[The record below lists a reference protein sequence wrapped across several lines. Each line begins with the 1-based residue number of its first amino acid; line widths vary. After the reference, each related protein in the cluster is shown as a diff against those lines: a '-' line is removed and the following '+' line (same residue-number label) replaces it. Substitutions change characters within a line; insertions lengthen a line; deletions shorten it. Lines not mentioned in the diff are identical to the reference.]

1 MARYLI
7 TSELGPQRHKTP
19 EGFLICS
26 AVPIA
31 RTGEYEYYASE
42 GMSPGIE
49 AGPDGRIISRREAD
63 DVFSP
68 AALASFEGK
77 PVTLGH
83 PDVDA
88 VTPDDWRQY
97 AVGHVTNVRR
107 GEGDDA
113 DKVVADLVISDAA
126 AIDAIDGGL
135 REVSCGYD
143 VTLEQVE
150 PGVERQTRIRGNH
163 VALVQ
168 QGRAGSEC
176 AIRDT
181 KPETDNGGKQDMD
194 DKKES
199 LFSWEQVKEMLG
211 MLLGK
216 GGGTETVTT
225 ETTETTADECAPKG
239 DDELEEL
246 KARIA
251 ELEAERDALRAEV
264 EGEAETDLIDEDTDL
279 VDEEAIVETATEEK
293 TDAKP
298 LGFANRVEIL
308 APGMRYAA
316 PRKTDSKAD
325 ARKAKLDTMRRALDR
340 ACDDDRKRA
349 IIMSVAGRKVDNWAA
364 VKDNRVA
371 LVFKAASAALAT
383 INNNAI
389 PASVMHGD
397 AAGMDDYAA
406 KVAER
411 YANFGK

>member
-1 MARYLI
+1 M
-7 TSELGPQRHKTP
+7 
-19 EGFLICS
+19 ICT

-31 RTGEYEYYASE
+31 RTGEYEYNVAE

-49 AGPDGRIISRREAD
+49 PGPDGTIISRREED
-63 DVFSP
+63 EVFAP

-83 PDVDA
+83 PSVDE

-107 GEGDDA
+107 GEGDNA

-126 AIDAIDGGL
+126 AIEAINSGL

-143 VTLEQVE
+143 VTVEQVE

-163 VALVQ
+163 VALVDA
-168 QGRAGSEC
+168 GRAGPEC
-176 AIRDT
+176 AIKDS
-181 KPETDNGGKQDMD
+181 KGGVAMD
-194 DKKES
+194 KEVKEGS
-199 LFSWEQVKEMLG
+199 LFSWDQVKEMLG

-216 GGGTETVTT
+216 GNATETVTT
-225 ETTETTADECAPKG
+225 ETVETAADECGENKA
-239 DDELEEL
+239 DDEIDEL

-264 EGEAETDLIDEDTDL
+264 EGEVETELIDEDEMVL
-279 VDEEAIVETATEEK
+279 ETTAEEK

-308 APGMRYAA
+308 APGMRYDL
-316 PRKTDSKAD
+316 PKTDAKAD
-325 ARKAKLDTMRRALDR
+325 ARKAKLDAMRRALDR
-340 ACDDDRKRA
+340 ACDDDAKRA
-349 IIMSVAGRKVDNWAA
+349 VIMSVAGKHVDNWAA
-364 VKDNRVA
+364 VKDGRVA
-371 LVFKAASAALAT
+371 LVFKAASAALAS
-383 INNNAI
+383 INDARI
-389 PASVMHGD
+389 PAPVAHGD
-397 AAGMDDYAA
+397 AATMDDYAA

>member
-7 TSELGPQRHKTP
+7 TSELGPQRHTTP
-19 EGFLICS
+19 EGFLICTG
-26 AVPIA
+26 VPIA
-31 RTGEYEYYASE
+31 RTGEYEYFASE
-42 GMSPGIE
+42 GMSPGIK
-49 AGPDGRIISRREAD
+49 PDASGRIISRREPA
-63 DVFSP
+63 DVFAP

-83 PDVDA
+83 PDVDE

-113 DKVVADLVISDAA
+113 DKVIADLVISDAA
-126 AIDAIDGGL
+126 AIDAINCGL

-143 VTLEQVE
+143 VTVEQVE
-150 PGVERQTRIRGNH
+150 PGVERQTHIRGNH
-163 VALVQ
+163 VALVDA
-168 QGRAGSEC
+168 GRAGPEC
-176 AIRDT
+176 AIRDS
-181 KPETDNGGKQDMD
+181 KGGVAMD
-194 DKKES
+194 KEVKEGS
-199 LFSWEQVKEMLG
+199 LFSWDQVKEMLA

-225 ETTETTADECAPKG
+225 ETTETTADACKDA
-239 DDELEEL
+239 DEIDKL

-264 EGEAETDLIDEDTDL
+264 EGEAETDLL
-279 VDEEAIVETATEEK
+279 DEEAIVETTAEEK

-308 APGMRYAA
+308 APGMHYAL
-316 PRKTDSKAD
+316 PKTDAKAD

-349 IIMSVAGRKVDNWAA
+349 IIMSVAGRKVDNWAS

-383 INNNAI
+383 INNGAI
-389 PASVMHGD
+389 PSPVSHGD
-397 AAGMDDYAA
+397 AAKMDDYAA

-411 YANFGK
+411 YAKFGK

>member
-7 TSELGPQRHKTP
+7 TSELGPQRHVTP
-19 EGFLICS
+19 EGFLICTG
-26 AVPIA
+26 VPIA
-31 RTGEYEYYASE
+31 RTGEYEYFASE

-49 AGPDGRIISRREAD
+49 PDASGRIISRREPA
-63 DVFSP
+63 DVFAP

-83 PDVDA
+83 PDVDE

-113 DKVVADLVISDAA
+113 DKVIADLVISDAA
-126 AIDAIDGGL
+126 AIDAINGGL

-143 VTLEQVE
+143 VTVEQVE

-163 VALVQ
+163 VALVDA
-168 QGRAGSEC
+168 GRAGPEC
-176 AIRDT
+176 AIKDS
-181 KPETDNGGKQDMD
+181 KGGVAMD
-194 DKKES
+194 KEVKEGS
-199 LFSWEQVKEMLG
+199 LFSWDQVKEMLA

-239 DDELEEL
+239 DDEIDKL

-264 EGEAETDLIDEDTDL
+264 EGEAETDLL
-279 VDEEAIVETATEEK
+279 DEEAIVETTAEEK

-298 LGFANRVEIL
+298 LGFANRIEIL
-308 APGMRYAA
+308 APGMRYALPKSDA
-316 PRKTDSKAD
+316 KAD
-325 ARKAKLDTMRRALDR
+325 ARKAKLDAMRRALDR

-364 VKDNRVA
+364 VKDSRVA

-383 INNNAI
+383 INNSAI
-389 PASVMHGD
+389 PSPVSHGD
-397 AAGMDDYAA
+397 AAQMDDYAA

-411 YANFGK
+411 YAKFGK

>member
-7 TSELGPQRHKTP
+7 TSELGPQRHVTP
-19 EGFLICS
+19 EGFLICTG
-26 AVPIA
+26 VPIA

-49 AGPDGRIISRREAD
+49 PDSSGRIISRREPEQ
-63 DVFSP
+63 VFAP

-83 PDVDA
+83 PDVDE

-107 GEGDDA
+107 GQGDDA
-113 DKVVADLVISDAA
+113 DKVIADLVISDAA
-126 AIDAIDGGL
+126 AIDAINSGL

-143 VTLEQVE
+143 VTVEQVE
-150 PGVERQTRIRGNH
+150 PGVERQTHIRGNH
-163 VALVQ
+163 VALVPA
-168 QGRAGSEC
+168 GRAGSEC
-176 AIRDT
+176 AIRDS
-181 KPETDNGGKQDMD
+181 KGGVTMD
-194 DKKES
+194 EKKEA
-199 LFSWEQVKEMLG
+199 LFSWEQLKEMLG

-225 ETTETTADECAPKG
+225 ETTETTADECDKPKT
-239 DDELEEL
+239 DDEIDEL

-264 EGEAETDLIDEDTDL
+264 EGEAETDLL
-279 VDEEAIVETATEEK
+279 DEEAIVETTAEEK

-308 APGMRYAA
+308 APGMRYAL
-316 PRKTDSKAD
+316 PKTDAKAD
-325 ARKAKLDTMRRALDR
+325 ARKAKLDAMRRALDR

-349 IIMSVAGRKVDNWAA
+349 VIMSVAGKHVDNWST

-371 LVFKAASAALAT
+371 LVFKAASAALAS
-383 INNNAI
+383 INDARI
-389 PASVMHGD
+389 PAPVAHGD
-397 AAGMDDYAA
+397 AATMDDYAA

-411 YANFGK
+411 YANYGKK

>member
-7 TSELGPQRHKTP
+7 KAELGPQRHTTP
-19 EGFLICS
+19 EGFLICTG
-26 AVPIA
+26 VPIA
-31 RTGEYEYYASE
+31 RTGEYEYNVAE

-49 AGPDGRIISRREAD
+49 PGPDGTIISRREEAE
-63 DVFSP
+63 VFAP

-77 PVTLGH
+77 PVTSGH
-83 PDVDA
+83 PPVDE

-107 GEGDDA
+107 GEGDNA

-126 AIDAIDGGL
+126 AIEAINSGL

-143 VTLEQVE
+143 VTVEQVE

-163 VALVQ
+163 VALVDA
-168 QGRAGSEC
+168 GRAGPEC
-176 AIRDT
+176 AIKDS
-181 KPETDNGGKQDMD
+181 KGGVAMD
-194 DKKES
+194 KEVKEGS
-199 LFSWEQVKEMLG
+199 LFSWDQVKEMLG

-216 GGGTETVTT
+216 GNATETVTT
-225 ETTETTADECAPKG
+225 ETTETTADKCAPKG
-239 DDELEEL
+239 DDEIDEL

-264 EGEAETDLIDEDTDL
+264 EGEAETDLL
-279 VDEEAIVETATEEK
+279 DEEAIVETTAEEK

-308 APGMRYAA
+308 APGMRYALPKSDA
-316 PRKTDSKAD
+316 KAD
-325 ARKAKLDTMRRALDR
+325 ARKAKLDAMRRALDR

-371 LVFKAASAALAT
+371 LVFKAASAALAS
-383 INNNAI
+383 INDARI
-389 PASVMHGD
+389 PAPVAHGD
-397 AAGMDDYAA
+397 AATMDDYAA

-411 YANFGK
+411 YAKFGK

>member
-7 TSELGPQRHKTP
+7 TSELGPQRHVTP
-19 EGFLICS
+19 EGFLICTG
-26 AVPIA
+26 VPIA
-31 RTGEYEYYASE
+31 RTGEYEYFASE

-49 AGPDGRIISRREAD
+49 PDASGRIISRREPEQ
-63 DVFSP
+63 VFAP

-83 PDVDA
+83 PDVDE

-107 GEGDDA
+107 GQGDDA
-113 DKVVADLVISDAA
+113 DKVIADLVISDAA
-126 AIDAIDGGL
+126 AIDAINGGL

-143 VTLEQVE
+143 VTVEQVE
-150 PGVERQTRIRGNH
+150 PGVERQTHIRGNH
-163 VALVQ
+163 VALVPA
-168 QGRAGSEC
+168 GRAGSEC
-176 AIRDT
+176 AIRDS
-181 KPETDNGGKQDMD
+181 KGGVAMD
-194 DKKES
+194 KEVKEGS
-199 LFSWEQVKEMLG
+199 LFSWDQVKEMLA

-225 ETTETTADECAPKG
+225 ETTETTADACKDA
-239 DDELEEL
+239 DEIDEL

-264 EGEAETDLIDEDTDL
+264 EGEAETDLL
-279 VDEEAIVETATEEK
+279 DEEAIVETTAEEK

-308 APGMRYAA
+308 APGMRYALPKSDA
-316 PRKTDSKAD
+316 KSD
-325 ARKAKLDTMRRALDR
+325 ARKAKLDAMRRALDR

-349 IIMSVAGRKVDNWAA
+349 IIMSVAGRKVDNWAN
-364 VKDNRVA
+364 VKDSRVA

-383 INNNAI
+383 INNSAI
-389 PASVMHGD
+389 PSPVSHGD
-397 AAGMDDYAA
+397 AAKMDDYAA

-411 YANFGK
+411 YAKFGK